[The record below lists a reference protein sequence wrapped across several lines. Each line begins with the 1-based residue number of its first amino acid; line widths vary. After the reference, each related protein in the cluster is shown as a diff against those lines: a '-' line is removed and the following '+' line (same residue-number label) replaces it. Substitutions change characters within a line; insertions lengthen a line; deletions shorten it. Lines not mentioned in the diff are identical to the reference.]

1 MKVTAKINGLSF
13 PVKIVAKPGASDDS
27 TEFAFRSP
35 YTRVRRCKD
44 TGKLYAIYN
53 GKPAP
58 VTLEIQ

>member
-1 MKVTAKINGLSF
+1 MNVTAKINGLSF
-13 PVKIVAKPGASDDS
+13 PVKIVSKPDVNDDS
-27 TEFAFRSP
+27 TEFVFRSP

-44 TGKLYAIYN
+44 TGKLYAIHK